1 MSESTVPDV
10 NKGGSALGVIWTLD
24 AIAILIVGARCYTQK
39 FVTRQFGLSEIL
51 VVISVCVITGMA
63 SMISVQYHYGWGRH
77 YVDIPTA
84 EATKALEFNAIG
96 QSFGVMGSTFGRLSF
111 IILMLKLFGITKPR
125 RWSLWALFWAQ
136 LISNGVVVVTLYVQC
151 SDVRAL
157 WDFSIKTYCWPE
169 DVQTYIGYAHSGW
182 NGATD
187 LFLTFLPTTMLW
199 TLKMNL
205 KTKIGLSF
213 LLSLSF
219 LAFVGVIMKIVYLRV
234 LAHRADYTYNTV
246 PLFTWVIVES
256 TLVAIASSIPLL
268 RPLFIKAFPSLGTQT
283 LKNSSYVLKIYGNSK
298 QPPSYVSTQ
307 RFSKLG
313 EGHNSRKDIDTG
325 SEDGIL
331 AVREPQDA
339 ILKEVSYSVR
349 VTDLEHGEKR
359 EQWDDGS
366 KHGRSTSMIGH
377 AGRIGGWEHD

>member
-1 MSESTVPDV
+1 MDGSVPDV
-10 NKGGSALGVIWTLD
+10 NRGGSALGVIWTLD

-63 SMISVQYHYGWGRH
+63 SLISVQYHYGWGRH
-77 YVDIPTA
+77 YEDIPTA
-84 EATKALEFNAIG
+84 EATQALKYNAIG

-111 IILMLKLFGITKPR
+111 IILMLKLFGTTKAR
-125 RWSLWALFWAQ
+125 RWSLWGLFWAQ

-151 SDVRAL
+151 DDIRAL
-157 WDFSIKTYCWPE
+157 WDFTIQTHCWPE

-187 LFLTFLPTTMLW
+187 LFLTFLPATMLW
-199 TLKMNL
+199 TLKMNV

-256 TLVAIASSIPLL
+256 TLVAIASSVPLL
-268 RPLFIKAFPSLGTQT
+268 RPLFIKFIPGFASQRS
-283 LKNSSYVLKIYGNSK
+283 SSYVLNKYDFKNK
-298 QPPSYVSTQ
+298 QPSYGSGRQ
-307 RFSKLG
+307 FSKLG
-313 EGHNSRKDIDTG
+313 ESSKGSRKESDTG
-325 SEDGIL
+325 SQEIIL
-331 AVREPQDA
+331 PIQDTHDA
-339 ILKEVSYSVR
+339 ILKEVSYSVK
-349 VTDLEHGEKR
+349 VSDVEKG
-359 EQWDDGS
+359 DA
-366 KHGRSTSMIGH
+366 KHGRSASAVGH
-377 AGRIGGWEHD
+377 MGKVSPWEQS